1 MAMAMS
7 EVRESSN
14 PESSHLSASPQWF
27 GSIEILYI
35 DYSRTYIE
43 AYIHER
49 EMVQWLI
56 DARHFK
62 DCSCIFSRHEF
73 VRWKSS
79 KFTSFSILRLFF
91 NPPASTSPSRPWA
104 SVHSSLKSRSK
115 RRLARSP
122 PIHINPPIL
131 CPICGI
137 SCPVKCCEL
146 VTRCGNWMFSCLALL
161 VWIDCKPK
169 SILKGSCRPRC
180 PVWCFP
186 SFWCFPTETLT
197 FTAHVRSLNK
207 SFEMP
212 TAEMEK
218 FRAVSCQNGIPWAVH
233 VADPDR
239 RIRRCPGVEHA
250 LSNLYTRSLQLR
262 KVWLTWKDLS
272 YRYDKFCC
280 KLRTREDIRQ
290 DLKVVYAVLSIPGWF
305 DRFWCSNLVRPG
317 KSQNTFGSLL
327 EKSIGMSQVGP
338 LQA

>member
-1 MAMAMS
+1 MPA
-7 EVRESSN
+7 
-14 PESSHLSASPQWF
+14 
-27 GSIEILYI
+27 I
-35 DYSRTYIE
+35 SRI
-43 AYIHER
+43 AL
-49 EMVQWLI
+49 V
-56 DARHFK
+56 
-62 DCSCIFSRHEF
+62 SFSRHEF

-186 SFWCFPTETLT
+186 SFWCF
-197 FTAHVRSLNK
+197 
-207 SFEMP
+207 
-212 TAEMEK
+212 
-218 FRAVSCQNGIPWAVH
+218 
-233 VADPDR
+233 
-239 RIRRCPGVEHA
+239 
-250 LSNLYTRSLQLR
+250 
-262 KVWLTWKDLS
+262 S
-272 YRYDKFCC
+272 YRNFNIYGTCQII
-280 KLRTREDIRQ
+280 EQ
-290 DLKVVYAVLSIPGWF
+290 VVWDAHCGDGKIQSCELS
-305 DRFWCSNLVRPG
+305 
-317 KSQNTFGSLL
+317 
-327 EKSIGMSQVGP
+327 
-338 LQA
+338 